1 MGNEKLRKK
10 WTWIPTVT
18 IKQMGLGAEKEKPEN
33 ERRGIKEGGRDGW
46 SNQPSGRTDWIGSTF
61 FFKIK
66 IHFISFLKKQTLQK
80 KSE

>member
-1 MGNEKLRKK
+1 MDMDTNSNSEADGTGGGEQNQGGMAG
-10 WTWIPTVT
+10 PTIRQNRLDRANFV
-18 IKQMGLGAEKEKPEN
+18 
-33 ERRGIKEGGRDGW
+33 
-46 SNQPSGRTDWIGSTF
+46 